1 MGTWGPGAASLPDHS
16 QLPNIDM
23 NSLARVCLKSD
34 DLMELITTATFF
46 SANLVRLSSPGSC
59 GSRS

>member
-16 QLPNIDM
+16 QLPNIEM
-23 NSLARVCLKSD
+23 NSLARVDMSG

>member
-16 QLPNIDM
+16 QLPNIEM
-23 NSLARVCLKSD
+23 NSLARVDMSG

-46 SANLVRLSSPGSC
+46 SANLLRLSSPGSF
-59 GSRS
+59 GSLS

>member
-16 QLPNIDM
+16 QLPNIEM
-23 NSLARVCLKSD
+23 NSLARVDMSG
-34 DLMELITTATFF
+34 DLMELITTATFI